1 MVDKVAISKN
11 IGKILKT
18 LRTQRKLSMQNL
30 ATLAEIEKSQIVRIE
45 AGKVDA
51 KLSTI
56 IILCNALQVDISD
69 FFKLYEDL

>member
-11 IGKILKT
+11 IGKILKQ
-18 LRTQRKLSMQNL
+18 LRAQRKLSMQKL
-30 ATLAEIEKSQIVRIE
+30 ATLAEIEKSQIVRTE

-56 IILCNALQVDISD
+56 FILCNALQINISD

>member
-69 FFKLYEDL
+69 FFKLYKDL

>member
-18 LRTQRKLSMQNL
+18 LRTQRKLSMQKL

-56 IILCNALQVDISD
+56 FILCNALQVDISE
-69 FFKLYEDL
+69 FFKLYEDV